1 MNFTLRKRLFLNT
14 NDRDIECWAWLGL
27 AVSLIFLAIYL
38 AVYSENN
45 PTSFLNKVL
54 NGEQLVGFMPIIVLL
69 EFTYFTSF
77 LCLLYKFILVRFVD
91 YPHAFWA
98 ENVAKSIANSLSKEQ
113 REVII
118 KSELFMDRKK
128 YQNTCFGGI
137 RWFDDI
143 KGKKCSNDE
152 IIFYL
157 VLDGYLFANKT
168 IGFTICKKRLY
179 KGELCEKYVA
189 YFLFKA
195 RYRLEKDIEI
205 QAKFLKKKEL
215 ENKKTYECNANA
227 KSLGMCKERV

>member
-1 MNFTLRKRLFLNT
+1 MNFTLRERLKFAFLNI
-14 NDRDIECWAWLGL
+14 NDRDIGCWAWLSF
-27 AVSLIFLAIYL
+27 AISLIFLAIYL
-38 AVYSENN
+38 AVYSKNN
-45 PTSFLNKVL
+45 ITVLLGFICFISFLR
-54 NGEQLVGFMPIIVLL
+54 
-69 EFTYFTSF
+69 
-77 LCLLYKFILVRFVD
+77 LLYEFIFVRFVD

-98 ENVAKSIANSLSKEQ
+98 ENAAKSIASSLSKEQ

-143 KGKKCSNDE
+143 KGNKCSNDE

-227 KSLGMCKERV
+227 KSLGMRKERV

>member
-1 MNFTLRKRLFLNT
+1 MNFTLRERLKFAFLNT
-14 NDRDIECWAWLGL
+14 NDRDIECWAWLSF

-38 AVYSENN
+38 AVYSKNN
-45 PTSFLNKVL
+45 
-54 NGEQLVGFMPIIVLL
+54 IIVLL
-69 EFTYFTSF
+69 GFTCFISF
-77 LCLLYKFILVRFVD
+77 LRLLYEFIFVRFVD

-98 ENVAKSIANSLSKEQ
+98 KNVAKSIANSLSKEQ

-128 YQNTCFGGI
+128 YQNACFGGI

-143 KGKKCSNDE
+143 KGEKCSNDE

-179 KGELCEKYVA
+179 KSELCEKYVA